1 MSTYPT
7 LVTGMSVTVLGSSAS
22 SPDAGDACA
31 GYLVRQGGTCL
42 LLDCGPGV
50 LGNLRRFVDVAEL
63 DAIVISHFHP
73 DHFLDLIPM
82 RYGLRYGL
90 DPDRATPRPRVFLP
104 PGGIAYL
111 RGVGR
116 ALRGNPAFFD
126 ASFDLAEF
134 DPGAAIVIGALEL
147 TFCRT
152 THDEPTWATA
162 VRGEGC
168 FVYTADTRESASL
181 ARFAM
186 YADLL
191 LCEATYPASLAG
203 QTAGSEHHLT
213 SHAAGLLAREAWV
226 RQLMLTHFWPGI
238 DRNLFAEEA
247 ERAFGAPVTLA
258 RPGLVQ
264 PVVSLS
270 AIRINAA
277 IPALQEV

>member
-1 MSTYPT
+1 MSLDTT
-7 LVTGMSVTVLGSSAS
+7 FATDMTVTVLGSSAS
-22 SPDAGDACA
+22 SPDAGNACA
-31 GYLVRQGGTCL
+31 GYLVRQGGTGI

-50 LGNLRRFVDVAEL
+50 LGNLRRFVDVAKL

-73 DHFLDLIPM
+73 DHFLDLVPM

-90 DPDRATPRPRVFLP
+90 DPDRATPRPRVLLP
-104 PGGIAYL
+104 PGGIGYL

-134 DPGAAIVIGALEL
+134 DPDDVIRIGGLDL

-152 THDEPTWATA
+152 THDEPTWAMA
-162 VRGEGC
+162 VRGDGC
-168 FVYTADTRESASL
+168 LVYTADTRASADL
-181 ARFAM
+181 AGFAM

-213 SHAAGLLAREAWV
+213 SHGAGLLAREAWV

-270 AIRINAA
+270 ASRFDAA
-277 IPALQEV
+277 LPALQEV